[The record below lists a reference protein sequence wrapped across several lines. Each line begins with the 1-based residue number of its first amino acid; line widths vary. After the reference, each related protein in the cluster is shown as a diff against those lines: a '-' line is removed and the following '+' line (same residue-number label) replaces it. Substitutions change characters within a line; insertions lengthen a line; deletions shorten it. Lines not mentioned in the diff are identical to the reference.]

1 MYKKRGN
8 EKRGAFKCVAMWY
21 IDMYVMLAHDVEC
34 VCKDTS
40 LIGLLTLLVGGQNG
54 RKANKLSDIVSDLDP
69 NGCKYW

>member
-1 MYKKRGN
+1 
-8 EKRGAFKCVAMWY
+8 
-21 IDMYVMLAHDVEC
+21 MYVMLAHDVEC

-69 NGCKYW
+69 NGCKY